1 MLQKNI
7 IPTAMYPLNGNY
19 KVFTY
24 QNTEEVKDERIL
36 EIFDRHQYKVGQC
49 YSNTA
54 LLSNEL
60 LKEGYLVKTYVGWL
74 FVTDGIL
81 PVHHCWT
88 VLNNKYLLDPSDQFT
103 MMLNNNFQNTEENDK
118 AIVRISE
125 FIKITKN
132 KPNSLI
138 CYPVGKPYHNLLYIG
153 SECSPDIGK
162 KSIRIL

>member
-1 MLQKNI
+1 M
-7 IPTAMYPLNGNY
+7 
-19 KVFTY
+19 
-24 QNTEEVKDERIL
+24 
-36 EIFDRHQYKVGQC
+36 
-49 YSNTA
+49 
-54 LLSNEL
+54 
-60 LKEGYLVKTYVGWL
+60 

-103 MMLNNNFQNTEENDK
+103 MMLNNNFQNTEENDN